1 MEATRSSAT
10 AEQMALSRAIETCKP
25 AAERICSDPFAERF
39 LGAKYRMLL
48 WGRPFRDVVERLIE
62 QRFAGHHYY
71 VIARTRYFDD
81 FLQQQLAG
89 GAEQLVIL
97 GAGYDS
103 RPYRFAD
110 RLGGVRVFEVDH
122 PATSTLKQ
130 AKVGA
135 LFGEIPAN
143 VAYVGVDFTVDKL
156 ADKLL
161 GSGYRTTRPAV
172 FLWEGVTP
180 YLDLEAVDEVL
191 GFVTA
196 SAAAGSAIV
205 FDYILRS
212 VVEGTCTLRGAAN
225 EFAKMSRTSEP
236 LRFGIDEGQA
246 PAFLASRGFQNVV
259 DVGAQELISRYF
271 DPHGKHRY
279 IKPWWRMIS
288 GEVGAAIGGLSEEK
302 RGGLRHSG

>member
-1 MEATRSSAT
+1 
-10 AEQMALSRAIETCKP
+10 MALSRAIETRKP
-25 AAERICSDPFAERF
+25 AAERICFDPLAERF
-39 LGAKYRMLL
+39 LGPKYRTLL
-48 WGRPFRDVVERLIE
+48 HGRPFRDAVEGLIE
-62 QRFAGHHYY
+62 RRFAGHHYY

-81 FLQQQLAG
+81 LLQEHLAR

-110 RLGGVRVFEVDH
+110 QLGGVQVFEVDH
-122 PATSTLKQ
+122 PATSTAKQ
-130 AKVGA
+130 AKVRAIIGD
-135 LFGEIPAN
+135 IPAN
-143 VAYVGVDFTVDKL
+143 VAYVAVDFTVDNF

-161 GSGYRTTRPAV
+161 ACGYRTACPTV

-180 YLDLEAVDEVL
+180 YLDLEAVDGVL
-191 GFVTA
+191 GFVMA
-196 SAAAGSAIV
+196 SAAAGSVIV

-236 LRFGIDEGQA
+236 LTFGIDEGQA
-246 PAFLASRGFQNVV
+246 PAFLASRGFVNVV
-259 DVGAQELISRYF
+259 DVGAQELTSRYF

-279 IKPWWRMIS
+279 VKPWWRIIS
-288 GEVGAAIGGLSEEK
+288 GEVLTY
-302 RGGLRHSG
+302 

>member
-1 MEATRSSAT
+1 
-10 AEQMALSRAIETCKP
+10 MALSRAIEMRKP
-25 AAERICSDPFAERF
+25 ADERICCDPLAERF

-48 WGRPFRDVVERLIE
+48 WGRPLRDVVERLIE
-62 QRFAGHHYY
+62 QRFPGHHYY

-81 FLQQQLAG
+81 LLQQRLAA

-110 RLGGVRVFEVDH
+110 QLAGVQVFEVDH
-122 PATSTLKQ
+122 PATSTAKQ

-135 LFGEIPAN
+135 LFGKVPAN
-143 VAYVGVDFTVDKL
+143 VAYVEVDFTVDKL

-161 GSGYRTTRPAV
+161 GCGYRTTHPTV

-180 YLDLEAVDEVL
+180 YLNLEAVDTVL
-191 GFVTA
+191 GFVMA
-196 SAAAGSAIV
+196 GAAAGSAIV
-205 FDYILRS
+205 FDYVLHS

-236 LRFGIDEGQA
+236 LTFGIDEGQA
-246 PAFLASRGFQNVV
+246 PTFLASRGFQNVV
-259 DVGAQELISRYF
+259 DVGAQELMSRYF
-271 DPHGKHRY
+271 DPHAKHSY

-288 GEVGAAIGGLSEEK
+288 GEVGAAVRGLN
-302 RGGLRHSG
+302 

>member
-1 MEATRSSAT
+1 MKATRSSTT
-10 AEQMALSRAIETCKP
+10 AEQMALSRAIETRKP
-25 AAERICSDPFAERF
+25 AAERICCDPLAERF

-48 WGRPFRDVVERLIE
+48 WSRPLRNAVEGLIE

-81 FLQQQLAG
+81 LLQERLAG

-110 RLGGVRVFEVDH
+110 QLGAVQVFEVDH
-122 PATSTLKQ
+122 PATSTAKQ

-135 LFGEIPAN
+135 VIGEIPAN
-143 VAYVGVDFTVDKL
+143 VSYVAVDFTVDKL

-161 GSGYRTTRPAV
+161 ECGYRTTRPTV

-180 YLDLEAVDEVL
+180 YLDSEAVDEIL
-191 GFVTA
+191 GFVIA
-196 SAAAGSAIV
+196 SAGAGSVIL

-225 EFAKMSRTSEP
+225 EFAKMSHTSEP
-236 LRFGIDEGQA
+236 LTFGIDEGKA
-246 PAFLASRGFQNVV
+246 PTFLASRGFQNVV

-271 DPHGKHRY
+271 DPHGEHRY
-279 IKPWWRMIS
+279 IKPWWRIVS
-288 GEVGAAIGGLSEEK
+288 GEVGAAGGDLSQM
-302 RGGLRHSG
+302 ST

>member
-1 MEATRSSAT
+1 MKATRSSTT
-10 AEQMALSRAIETCKP
+10 AEQMALSRAIETRKP
-25 AAERICSDPFAERF
+25 AAERICCDPLAERF

-48 WGRPFRDVVERLIE
+48 WGRPFRDVVEGLIE
-62 QRFAGHHYY
+62 RRFAGHHYY

-81 FLQQQLAG
+81 FLQQRLAG

-97 GAGYDS
+97 GAGYVS

-110 RLGGVRVFEVDH
+110 RLGGVQVFEVDH
-122 PATSTLKQ
+122 PATSTAKQ

-135 LFGEIPAN
+135 LIGEIPAN
-143 VAYVGVDFTVDKL
+143 VAYVPVDFTVDTL

-161 GSGYRTTRPAV
+161 GCGYRTTRPTV

-180 YLDLEAVDEVL
+180 YLDLEAVDGVL
-191 GFVTA
+191 GFVMT
-196 SAAAGSAIV
+196 SAAGSAIV

-225 EFAKMSRTSEP
+225 EFAKMSHTSEP
-236 LRFGIDEGQA
+236 LTFGIDEGQA

-259 DVGAQELISRYF
+259 DVGAQELTSRYF
-271 DPHGKHRY
+271 DPHGKHCY

-288 GEVGAAIGGLSEEK
+288 GEVGAAVGGLGEAHP
-302 RGGLRHSG
+302 RHNV

>member
-1 MEATRSSAT
+1 MKATRSSTT
-10 AEQMALSRAIETCKP
+10 AEQMALSRAIETRKP
-25 AAERICSDPFAERF
+25 AAERICCDPLAERF
-39 LGAKYRMLL
+39 LGPKYRMLL
-48 WGRPFRDVVERLIE
+48 WGRPFRDVVEGLIE
-62 QRFAGHHYY
+62 RRFAGHHYY

-81 FLQQQLAG
+81 LVQEHLAR

-110 RLGGVRVFEVDH
+110 RLGGVQVFEVDH
-122 PATSTLKQ
+122 PATSAAKQ
-130 AKVGA
+130 AKVSAIIGD
-135 LFGEIPAN
+135 IPAN
-143 VAYVGVDFTVDKL
+143 VAYVAVDFTVDNF

-161 GSGYRTTRPAV
+161 ACGYRTTRPTV

-180 YLDLEAVDEVL
+180 YLDLAAVDGVL

-196 SAAAGSAIV
+196 SATAGSVIV

-212 VVEGTCTLRGAAN
+212 VVEGTCTLRGASN
-225 EFAKMSRTSEP
+225 EFAKMSGTSEP
-236 LRFGIDEGQA
+236 LTFGIDEGQA
-246 PAFLASRGFQNVV
+246 SAFLASRGFQNVV

-271 DPHGKHRY
+271 DPHGKNRY

-288 GEVGAAIGGLSEEK
+288 GEVGAAGGGLSDATH
-302 RGGLRHSG
+302 GPF

>member
-1 MEATRSSAT
+1 MKAARSSTT
-10 AEQMALSRAIETCKP
+10 AEQMALSRAIETRKP
-25 AAERICSDPFAERF
+25 AAERICDDPLAERF
-39 LGAKYRMLL
+39 LGAKYRTLL
-48 WGRPFRDVVERLIE
+48 WGRPLRNAVEKLIE

-81 FLQQQLAG
+81 FLRQRLAA

-110 RLGGVRVFEVDH
+110 QLGGVQVFEVDH
-122 PATSTLKQ
+122 PATSAAKQ

-135 LFGEIPAN
+135 LLGEIPAD
-143 VAYVGVDFTVDKL
+143 VAFVAVDFTVDKL

-161 GSGYRTTRPAV
+161 GCGYRTTRPTV

-180 YLDLEAVDEVL
+180 YLDLVAVNEVL
-191 GFVTA
+191 GFVMA

-205 FDYILRS
+205 FDYILNS
-212 VVEGTCTLRGAAN
+212 VVEGTCTVRGAAT

-236 LRFGIDEGQA
+236 LTFGIDEGHG
-246 PAFLASRGFQNVV
+246 PAFLVSRGFRNAV
-259 DVGAQELISRYF
+259 DVEAEDLITRYF
-271 DPHGKHRY
+271 DPHGKRPY

-288 GEVGAAIGGLSEEK
+288 GEVGAAGQHETS
-302 RGGLRHSG
+302 RPS

>member
-1 MEATRSSAT
+1 MKATRSSAT
-10 AEQMALSRAIETCKP
+10 AEQMALSRAIETRKP
-25 AAERICSDPFAERF
+25 AAERICCDPLAERF
-39 LGAKYRMLL
+39 LRTKYRMLL
-48 WGRPFRDVVERLIE
+48 WGRPFRDVVERLVE
-62 QRFAGHHYY
+62 QRFAGHQYY
-71 VIARTRYFDD
+71 VVARTRYFDD
-81 FLQQQLAG
+81 ILQQRLAR

-110 RLGGVRVFEVDH
+110 RLGGVQVFEVDH
-122 PATSTLKQ
+122 PATSTVKQ

-143 VAYVGVDFTVDKL
+143 VAYVAVDFTVDKL

-161 GSGYRTTRPAV
+161 GCGYRTTRPTV

-180 YLDLEAVDEVL
+180 YLDLQAVDEVL
-191 GFVTA
+191 GFVMA

-212 VVEGTCTLRGAAN
+212 VVEGTCGLRGAAN
-225 EFAKMSRTSEP
+225 EFAKMSRSSEP
-236 LRFGIDEGQA
+236 LTFGIDEGQA
-246 PAFLASRGFQNVV
+246 PEFLASRGFQNVV

-271 DPHGKHRY
+271 DPRGKDRY

-288 GEVGAAIGGLSEEK
+288 GEVGASVDGLSEATPC
-302 RGGLRHSG
+302 GGF

>member
-1 MEATRSSAT
+1 
-10 AEQMALSRAIETCKP
+10 MALSRAIETRKP
-25 AAERICSDPFAERF
+25 AAERICCDPLAERF

-48 WGRPFRDVVERLIE
+48 WGRPFRDVVEALIE

-81 FLQQQLAG
+81 FLQQRLAG

-110 RLGGVRVFEVDH
+110 RLAGVPVFEVDH
-122 PATSTLKQ
+122 PATSVAKQ
-130 AKVGA
+130 AKVAA
-135 LFGEIPAN
+135 LFGETPAN
-143 VAYVGVDFTVDKL
+143 VVYVGVDFTVDTL

-161 GSGYRTTRPAV
+161 GCGFRATRPTV

-180 YLDLEAVDEVL
+180 YLSLEAVDTVL

-236 LRFGIDEGQA
+236 LTFGVDASQA

-259 DVGAQELISRYF
+259 DVGAQELMSSYF
-271 DPHGKHRY
+271 DPNRKQRY
-279 IKPWWRMIS
+279 VKPWWRIIS
-288 GEVGAAIGGLSEEK
+288 GEVGAATPPADSAKSRLQ
-302 RGGLRHSG
+302 